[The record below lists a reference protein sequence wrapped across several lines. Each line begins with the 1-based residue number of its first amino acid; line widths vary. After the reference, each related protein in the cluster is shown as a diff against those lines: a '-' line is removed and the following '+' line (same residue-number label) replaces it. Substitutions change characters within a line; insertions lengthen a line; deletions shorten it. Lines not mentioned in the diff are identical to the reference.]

1 MNVIFI
7 IFRLHGNGGGVEQ
20 VRSPNSLFLFM
31 AGIFGWSK
39 LDGGS
44 QSGLSADWETLQFVA
59 QLWRHCGPVEAADMG
74 KNIEWVKVH

>member
-1 MNVIFI
+1 
-7 IFRLHGNGGGVEQ
+7 
-20 VRSPNSLFLFM
+20 M